1 MSASQI
7 AFLGAIAGLTIFI
20 GLPLGRIRAPMPR
33 VKVFLNA
40 LAIGILI
47 FLLWDV
53 LTNAWEP
60 TDTALSSHKYGTAVV
75 DGVVMLGCVGVGL
88 MSLVYF
94 DRWMKRR
101 AAAMRPEGPGAA
113 TAYRPALPSGPDAAR
128 ARAAELSLMI
138 AVGIGMHNFGE
149 GLAIGASA
157 AAGQLSLAVLL
168 VIGFGAHN
176 ATEGF
181 GIVAPLAAAGERPSW
196 GRLVLLGLIGGGP
209 TFLGTIV
216 GQQVETTLLAVAFL
230 ALAAGSIL
238 YVVIE
243 LLAVARAS
251 KMKELVTWA
260 ILLGLVLGF
269 VTDAIVTAAGA

>member
-1 MSASQI
+1 MPASEI
-7 AFLGAIAGLTIFI
+7 ALLGAFAGLTIFI
-20 GLPLGRIRAPMPR
+20 GLPLGRVRARMPR
-33 VKVFLNA
+33 TKAFLNA

-60 TDTALSSHKYGTAVV
+60 TDKALGVHHYATAVTYGT
-75 DGVVMLGCVGVGL
+75 VMLVCVGAGL
-88 MSLVYF
+88 LGLVYF
-94 DRWMKRR
+94 DRWMKHR
-101 AAAMRPEGPGAA
+101 AARLRPEGPGAA
-113 TAYRPALPSGPDAAR
+113 TARPAVIPAGPDAAR
-128 ARAAELSLMI
+128 AQAAALSMLI
-138 AVGIGMHNFGE
+138 AAGIGLHNFGE

-157 AAGQLSLAVLL
+157 AAGKLSLALLL

-181 GIVAPLAAAGERPSW
+181 GIVAPMAAAGERPTW
-196 GRLVLLGLIGGGP
+196 PRLALLGLIGGGP

-216 GQQVETTLLAVAFL
+216 GIQVTSPLLGIAFL

-243 LLAVARAS
+243 LLAVARATRL
-251 KMKELVTWA
+251 KELVTWG
-260 ILLGLVLGF
+260 IMLGLALGF
-269 VTDAIVTAAGA
+269 VTDAIVSAAGA

>member
-1 MSASQI
+1 MPASQI
-7 AFLGAIAGLTIFI
+7 AILGAFAGLTIFI
-20 GLPLGRIRAPMPR
+20 GLPLGRVRARMPR
-33 VKVFLNA
+33 TKAFLNA

-60 TDTALSSHKYGTAVV
+60 TDKALGVHHYATAVTYGT
-75 DGVVMLGCVGVGL
+75 VMLVCVGAGL
-88 MSLVYF
+88 LGLVYF
-94 DRWMKRR
+94 DRWMKHR
-101 AAAMRPEGPGAA
+101 AARLRPEGPGAA
-113 TAYRPALPSGPDAAR
+113 TARPAVIPAGPDAAR
-128 ARAAELSLMI
+128 AQAAALSMLI
-138 AVGIGMHNFGE
+138 AAGIGLHNFGE

-157 AAGQLSLAVLL
+157 AAGKLSLALLL

-181 GIVAPLAAAGERPSW
+181 GIVAPMAAAGERPTW
-196 GRLVLLGLIGGGP
+196 PRLALLGLIGGGP

-216 GQQVETTLLAVAFL
+216 GIQVTSPLLGIAFL

-243 LLAVARAS
+243 LLAVARATRL
-251 KMKELVTWA
+251 KELVTWG
-260 ILLGLVLGF
+260 IMLGLALGF
-269 VTDAIVTAAGA
+269 VTDAIVSAAGA